1 MGGWGVRGRAR
12 SRSLLGLHSY
22 FISAFPFHLLFF
34 YSSSPFSGFCLLV
47 LFQSLFIAVSFVGSL
62 VSVPPSFSPR
72 PLDVCHAIFLA
83 FASLSLRL
91 RPPPPRRCMWLA
103 APRRRRPSLVHQ
115 RRLRPSVR
123 RLIGPRIDVHVW
135 RRRGSRRRTSSCRAR
150 VVSPGEGEGDDKV
163 CFCLKAQLDLFFYIA
178 VSKDLLGHP
187 L

>member
-1 MGGWGVRGRAR
+1 MSAG
-12 SRSLLGLHSY
+12 
-22 FISAFPFHLLFF
+22 FISVVIYSRFF
-34 YSSSPFSGFCLLV
+34 RRESRVRASVFLSSPSRC
-47 LFQSLFIAVSFVGSL
+47 
-62 VSVPPSFSPR
+62 VPC
-72 PLDVCHAIFLA
+72 D
-83 FASLSLRL
+83 LSRLCFPCLRL
-91 RPPPPRRCMWLA
+91 RPPPSSPLHVAGVGAAPA

-150 VVSPGEGEGDDKV
+150 VVSRRGGGGGEGNDKV